1 MSDEFYNFATGKFG
15 GNAPRDMPGSSA
27 HYFNQRLLE
36 CNQYFES
43 DADFIFFARSVYE
56 QDHSRLS
63 INFAIHKIK
72 PVTLKQEQLKII
84 SREQLK
90 SLLEVIIYFLFMSSV
105 KETPEYWKQF
115 ILDVLAIVKQL

>member
-1 MSDEFYNFATGKFG
+1 ML
-15 GNAPRDMPGSSA
+15 GSSA
-27 HYFNQRLLE
+27 RYFNQRLLE

-43 DADFIFFARSVYE
+43 DADFIFFASSVYE
-56 QDHSRLS
+56 QDHLRLS

-84 SREQLK
+84 SRETLK
-90 SLLEVIIYFLFMSSV
+90 SLLQVIIYFLFMSSV